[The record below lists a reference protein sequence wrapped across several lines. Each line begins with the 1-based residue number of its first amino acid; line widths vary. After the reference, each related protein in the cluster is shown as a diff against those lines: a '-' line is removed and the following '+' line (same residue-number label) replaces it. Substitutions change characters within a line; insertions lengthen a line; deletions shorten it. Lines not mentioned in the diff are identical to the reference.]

1 MLLWRSISIRGVRYS
16 VGLFNLET
24 HILLFGDVFFNCL
37 FESFFLLHFI
47 LLILRFFFF
56 FQMADEPWQAAH
68 ARMRHVII
76 TLARRTDLLSD
87 LLCVVISRRVH
98 GWSYSPKSQPAAHVV
113 GAGAGKLYSFGILQW
128 KSDGFSAFSTQPY
141 DSAFFVCFQALNI
154 LFSPSSFVFICLCLK
169 FFF

>member
-1 MLLWRSISIRGVRYS
+1 
-16 VGLFNLET
+16 
-24 HILLFGDVFFNCL
+24 
-37 FESFFLLHFI
+37 
-47 LLILRFFFF
+47 
-56 FQMADEPWQAAH
+56 MADEPWQAAH

-154 LFSPSSFVFICLCLK
+154 LFSPSPFVFICLCLK
-169 FFF
+169 NFFLIVICTDIWAYTGGNMYVARNLLWNLSIAAMGTTY